1 MPRKIVE
8 YNFPIFQGDNFGR
21 YVQILLIN
29 NLRVRPIDCKNIGQL
44 MYYVGT
50 RKIVEGRR
58 RSVGEEGSKSLARWQ
73 GTGCVG
79 TGSIVVGDR
88 DGYRV
93 APRGNCQELRGEI
106 KAAPVFRQPIVG
118 TRDTV
123 PGTVLFIRND
133 RRMEGF
139 G

>member
-1 MPRKIVE
+1 
-8 YNFPIFQGDNFGR
+8 
-21 YVQILLIN
+21 
-29 NLRVRPIDCKNIGQL
+29 
-44 MYYVGT
+44 MYHAGT

-79 TGSIVVGDR
+79 TDGIVVGDR
-88 DGYRV
+88 DGYQV

-106 KAAPVFRQPIVG
+106 KAAPVFRRSIVG

-133 RRMEGF
+133 RQMEGF
-139 G
+139 WLIGSVSLCHRNRNTASILLFL

>member
-1 MPRKIVE
+1 
-8 YNFPIFQGDNFGR
+8 
-21 YVQILLIN
+21 
-29 NLRVRPIDCKNIGQL
+29 
-44 MYYVGT
+44 MYHVGT

-79 TGSIVVGDR
+79 TGGIVVGDR

-106 KAAPVFRQPIVG
+106 KAAPVFRRPIVG